1 LSDPLAIVSRG
12 SAEAVV
18 VRVDLDELV
27 EHWTLLTDERELVA
41 GKRGPTRLGFA
52 MLLKFYARAGR
63 FPRGQA
69 ELDDDAVAFV
79 ARQVGVPASDLG
91 FYEWAGSTIEYHRS
105 QVRRHLGFR
114 ECSAEDAAK
123 LTQWLAASV
132 CQAERRADRV
142 REELLACCR
151 AERIEPPSSGR
162 CDRIIRS
169 ALHQAEQA
177 LTARVTSRLGPDTS
191 ARLAALA
198 ESADEETGDAEASV
212 LSLIKSVP
220 GNVSLESMLTEISK
234 LDAVRAVRLP
244 DGVFSGVA
252 PKVVTAYRARAAVE
266 APSHLRTHP
275 EPLKLTLLAALVYER
290 RREITDTL
298 ADLLISTVHRIG
310 ARAER
315 RVTQELISEFR
326 KVAGKETLLF
336 RLAEA
341 AIARP
346 DDTVRAVVYPVAG
359 EKTLRDLVAEYKSSG
374 PTYRRTVQT
383 TLRGSYTGHYRR
395 GLIKLLE
402 VLEFRTG
409 STACQPVIEALALIR
424 RYAAAG
430 SLTYY
435 PAGENIPAHGGI
447 TEDWK
452 PLVYRTDQHGR
463 QRVVRMVY
471 EVVTFQALREH
482 LRCKEIWITGAG
494 RWRNPDEDLPADFE
508 ARRAEHYASLRKPLD
523 PAAFIGGLR
532 EEMRA
537 ELNALHDA
545 LPGLDWLQIADQ
557 REGNIKLTPLDAA
570 PEPRNLRLLKKAIT
584 ARWGTV
590 PLIDMLK
597 EAVLR
602 TGCLTTATSVATR
615 GDLDPGVLAQRLLLA
630 VYAYATNTG
639 IRAVAAGEHGHS
651 EDDIRYVRRR
661 YLSPESAR
669 AMAVEIANATFAA
682 RHQAIWAPD
691 RPRWPAIPPTSAR
704 STRTS
709 SPNGTPATAAAA
721 C

>member
-1 LSDPLAIVSRG
+1 V
-12 SAEAVV
+12 AVLM
-18 VRVDLDELV
+18 DLDELV
-27 EHWTLLTDERELVA
+27 DHWTLLKDERELIA

-52 MLLKFYARAGR
+52 LLLKFYARAGR
-63 FPRGQA
+63 FPRGRA
-69 ELDDDAVAFV
+69 ELNDDAVAFV

-91 FYEWAGSTIEYHRS
+91 FYEWSGSTIEYHRA

-114 ECSAEDAAK
+114 ECTAEDAAK
-123 LTQWLAASV
+123 LTEWLAASV
-132 CQAERRADRV
+132 CLAERRPDRV
-142 REELLACCR
+142 REELLAQCR
-151 AERIEPPSSGR
+151 AGQIEPPSSGR

-177 LTARVTSRLGPDTS
+177 LTARVTGRLSPDAR

-198 ESADEETGDAEASV
+198 AAADDDEGDSAEPSALA
-212 LSLIKSVP
+212 LIKSVP
-220 GNVSLESMLTEISK
+220 GNVSLESMLTEIAK
-234 LDAVRAVRLP
+234 LDVVRAVALP
-244 DGVFSGVA
+244 DGLLSGIA
-252 PKVVTAYRARAAVE
+252 PKVVTAWRARAAVE
-266 APSHLRTHP
+266 APSHLRDHP
-275 EPLKLTLLAALVYER
+275 RPLMLTLLAALVHER
-290 RREITDTL
+290 QREITDTL

-315 RVTQELISEFR
+315 KVTQELVSEFR

-336 RLAEA
+336 RVTEA

-374 PTYRRTVQT
+374 PAYRRTVQT
-383 TLRGSYTGHYRR
+383 TLRASYTGHYRR

-409 STACQPVIEALALIR
+409 SSACQPVIEALALIR
-424 RYAAAG
+424 RHAAAG

-435 PAGENIPAHGGI
+435 PAGEHVPAHAGI
-447 TEDWK
+447 TEDWR

-482 LRCKEIWITGAG
+482 LRCKEIWITGAD
-494 RWRNPDEDLPADFE
+494 RWRNPDDDLPRDFE

-523 PAAFIGGLR
+523 PAAFIRQLR

-537 ELNALHDA
+537 ELDALHGA
-545 LPGLDWLQIADQ
+545 LPRLDWLQIAER

-570 PEPRNLRLLKKAIT
+570 PEPRNLGQLKKEIG

-602 TGCLTTATSVATR
+602 TGCLTAATSAAAR
-615 GDLDPGVLAQRLLLA
+615 GDLDPGVLAQRLLQPSTPTA
-630 VYAYATNTG
+630 PIPG
-639 IRAVAAGEHGHS
+639 
-651 EDDIRYVRRR
+651 
-661 YLSPESAR
+661 SAR
-669 AMAVEIANATFAA
+669 WPPGSTATA
-682 RHQAIWAPD
+682 RTTSGTCGAGTCHRRAPGPWRSRLLTPPSPPGTRPSGARA
-691 RPRWPAIPPTSAR
+691 RPRWPATPPISAR